1 MNGGVDLDNAHH
13 RKSLEFFN
21 LSLVIYDI
29 NEEELILTNT
39 PEVDY
44 KRFGPMINLNNGR
57 N

>member
-1 MNGGVDLDNAHH
+1 MDTGLNLDIADH

-21 LSLVIYDI
+21 LSLVIFDI

-39 PEVDY
+39 PEIDY
-44 KRFGPMINLNNGR
+44 KKFGPMINLNNGR

>member
-1 MNGGVDLDNAHH
+1 MGIVNDLQLGRH
-13 RKSLEFFN
+13 RKSLEYFS

-39 PEVDY
+39 PEIDY
-44 KRFGPMINLNNGR
+44 KKFGPMINLNNGR